1 MEFNKSATTFISYS
15 ATVTPTDDA
24 MKQNLDN
31 ELDRTTYKDESNG
44 LSFSQVLRF
53 KLRFL
58 KGIKYTG
65 VVRHALNSNSDKLG
79 LNANQE
85 LFDLGTV
92 ASAKKQ
98 KQEQ

>member
-1 MEFNKSATTFISYS
+1 
-15 ATVTPTDDA
+15 

-31 ELDRTTYKDESNG
+31 EFIALHKDESNG

-53 KLRFL
+53 KLFL

-85 LFDLGTV
+85 LFDLGV

>member
-15 ATVTPTDDA
+15 TVTPTDDA

-53 KLRFL
+53 KLRF
-58 KGIKYTG
+58 KGYQVYR

-85 LFDLGTV
+85 LFDLV
-92 ASAKKQ
+92 YCRFSKEA

>member
-44 LSFSQVLRF
+44 LSFSQVF
-53 KLRFL
+53 CSNFVL

-65 VVRHALNSNSDKLG
+65 VVRALNSNSDKLG

-85 LFDLGTV
+85 LFDLV
-92 ASAKKQ
+92 YCRQQRSK

>member
-1 MEFNKSATTFISYS
+1 
-15 ATVTPTDDA
+15 
-24 MKQNLDN
+24 
-31 ELDRTTYKDESNG
+31 

-53 KLRFL
+53 KLRL

-85 LFDLGTV
+85 LFDLVYCRFKEAKTGTV
-92 ASAKKQ
+92 IWIL
-98 KQEQ
+98 